1 MVEVFADAEA
11 LNQAAAQ
18 LFADTCRTSVS
29 AHGRFSV
36 SLAGGQTPKRVYE
49 LLAQPPYRNGVPWDR
64 VHVFWGDE
72 RYVPADDPRSNVRM
86 ARQAL
91 LDHVD
96 IPPEHIHAVPFAATP
111 KETAAQYE
119 AMLRAFFASGS
130 PRFDLVLLGLGENGH
145 TASLFPNLPVLNER
159 QRWVA
164 EVYVQ
169 EQDLWRVTMTAPILN
184 EAALV
189 AFLVVGANKADVLR
203 DVVQGSRDVARLPA
217 QLIGPTRGELRWLA
231 DRAAAAR
238 LDRPSR

>member
-1 MVEVFADAEA
+1 MTEVFSDAES

-18 LFADTCRTSVS
+18 LFADTCRKSV
-29 AHGRFSV
+29 AAQGRFSV

-49 LLAQPPYRNGVPWDR
+49 LLAQPPHSAGVPWNC

-72 RYVPADDPRSNVRM
+72 RYVPADDPRSNARM

-91 LDHVD
+91 LDRVP
-96 IPPEHIHAVPFAATP
+96 IPPEQIHPVPFAATP
-111 KETAAQYE
+111 KETATQYE
-119 AMLRAFFASGS
+119 AILRAYFTSGA

-145 TASLFPNLPVLNER
+145 TASLFPHLPVLDER
-159 QRWVA
+159 RRWVA

-189 AFLVVGANKADVLR
+189 TFLVAGANKADVLHE
-203 DVVQGSRDVARLPA
+203 VVQGPRDVSRLPA
-217 QLIGPTRGELRWLA
+217 QLISPTQGELRWLV

-238 LDRPSR
+238 LSRQSR